1 METNIF
7 QIQQYMDELGI
18 ANRPH
23 IIIHKIPEITHLQI
37 NSGASGI
44 ACQKL
49 AEAEIIIDAGVH
61 NIFLP
66 DNNLGEFEL
75 GRINQEAR

>member
-1 METNIF
+1 
-7 QIQQYMDELGI
+7 MDELGI

-23 IIIHKIPEITHLQI
+23 IKIHKIPEINHLRI

-44 ACQKL
+44 TCQKL

-61 NIFLP
+61 SIFLP

-75 GRINQEAR
+75 GRIN